1 MPTSSQRETRLQ
13 FTGDVVAGFI
23 LAAAV
28 NASASAQ
35 EEIKQL
41 VLGANTITV
50 PTGGST
56 VFPNSVTI
64 VPPAGNTTALT
75 LKGVTGDTG
84 ILLHPTDPT
93 TIAFTTTVANF
104 VLTAATTINGVRLYW
119 T

>member
-1 MPTSSQRETRLQ
+1 MSVSSARETRLQ
-13 FTGDVVAGFI
+13 FTGDVIAGYT

-28 NASASAQ
+28 NANAAAQ
-35 EEIKQL
+35 EEIRQL

-50 PTGGST
+50 PTGGLAL
-56 VFPNSVTI
+56 PNSVTI

-75 LKGVTGDTG
+75 LKGIAGDTG
-84 ILLHPTDPT
+84 VSLHPTDPT
-93 TIAFTTTVANF
+93 TLAFTTTTANF